1 MNDTKEWHIKYNYMV
16 MTLTHA
22 AMTLANGNCD
32 EHVITMYHD
41 ACSEVILDWYGL
53 ATR

>member
-1 MNDTKEWHIKYNYMV
+1 MNDTKEWHVKYNYMV